1 MEKYD
6 IYGDIARRTGGELF
20 IGVVGPVRTGK
31 STFITKF
38 TENFILP
45 NIGNKLQR
53 QIALDEMPQSADGK
67 TIMTTQPKFIPAN
80 GVKVQFKNKATTMV
94 RLVDCVGYFVE
105 GASGHEEDGKARM
118 VKTPW
123 SDSEMTFEK
132 AAEFGTEKVIDE
144 YSTIG
149 LVVTTDGSFG
159 DIPRENYVSAE
170 ERVIKKLA
178 LKNKPFIIILN
189 SANED
194 SPKAIEAKN
203 KLEEKY
209 GVSVALVNV
218 LKMTADDISDI
229 MEKVLLE
236 FPMKSF
242 NIEMPKWL
250 QALPPENPIIGRFLS
265 TVKTASQEVNK
276 MKDFAQIT
284 GLFPDEDEEFG
295 EVALKEL
302 NLANGVGEYSATV
315 KDGLFYKVL
324 SAECGEDI
332 ADDYGLLSYIKG
344 FSVDKRRFAKIKE
357 ALASAEENG
366 YGVVLPSIDEMN
378 LEEPALV
385 KKGGRYGVKLKATAP
400 SLHIMKVD
408 VATEVSPIVG
418 TEKQGEDLI
427 KFIMDKFE
435 DNPAGIWDTNMFG
448 KSLHDLVKEGMA
460 EKINSMPKEAQNKM
474 RKTVTR
480 IVNENKGGLICI
492 LL

>member
-6 IYGDIARRTGGELF
+6 IYGDIAHRTGGEIF

-80 GVKVQFKNKATTMV
+80 GVKVQFKNKATAQV

-105 GASGHEEDGKARM
+105 GATGHEEDGKARL

-132 AAEFGTEKVIDE
+132 AAEFGTEKVIEE
-144 YSTIG
+144 YSTLG
-149 LVVTTDGSFG
+149 LVITTDGSFG
-159 DIPRENYVSAE
+159 EIPRENYIPAE
-170 ERVIKKLA
+170 EKVIKKLA
-178 LKNKPFIIILN
+178 AKGKPFIIIVN
-189 SANED
+189 SAD
-194 SPKAIEAKN
+194 VTGAKAIDTKN
-203 KLEEKY
+203 TLEEKY
-209 GVSVALVNV
+209 GVSVALINIQQ
-218 LKMTADDISDI
+218 MTANDISDI

-236 FPMKSF
+236 FPMQSF
-242 NIEMPKWL
+242 NVNMPKWL
-250 QALPPENPIIGRFLS
+250 QALPPENALVGRFLKEI
-265 TVKTASQEVNK
+265 KTASEDICK
-276 MKDFAQIT
+276 MKDFSRIT
-284 GLFPDEDEEFG
+284 GLFDNDEEYG
-295 EVALKEL
+295 NIELTEL
-302 NLANGVGEYSATV
+302 NLASGVGEYKATV
-315 KDGLFYKVL
+315 KEGVFYKVL
-324 SAECGEDI
+324 SDECGEEI

-344 FSVDKRRFAKIKE
+344 FAESKRRFAKIKDALNE
-357 ALASAEENG
+357 AEDSG
-366 YGVVLPSIDEMN
+366 YGVVLPSIEEMN
-378 LEEPALV
+378 LEEPVLV
-385 KKGGRYGVKLKATAP
+385 KRGGRFGVKLKASAP

-418 TEKQGEDLI
+418 TEQQGEDLI
-427 KFIMDKFE
+427 NFIMNKFE
-435 DNPAGIWDTNMFG
+435 DNPAGIWETNMFG

-460 EKINSMPKEAQNKM
+460 GKINAMPKDAQNKM
-474 RKTVTR
+474 RRTVTR